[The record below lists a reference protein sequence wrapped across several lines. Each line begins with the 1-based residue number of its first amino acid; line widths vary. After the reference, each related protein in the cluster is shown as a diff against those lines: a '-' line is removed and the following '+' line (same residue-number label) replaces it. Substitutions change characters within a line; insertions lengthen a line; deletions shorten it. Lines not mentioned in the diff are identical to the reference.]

1 MTDFV
6 ALPSRWRRILLTLG
20 AVAFVV
26 VGSWMVGAFGPSPA
40 TPRFSQETAIAIGW
54 VAIVF
59 FGLCAVMGFRKIFE
73 TREQVRINADGIRY
87 ANWSDSIIPWQQI
100 TNVTTWSYR
109 GQQAAILH
117 LRDPA
122 RFPGPGGVTGMLA
135 SASNKL
141 TGGDVAI
148 SLTGTNR
155 SFTDA
160 MAAIAHYR
168 RAS

>member
-26 VGSWMVGAFGPSPA
+26 IGLWMVGTFGPAPLP
-40 TPRFSQETAIAIGW
+40 PRSSLETANAVGWLAI
-54 VAIVF
+54 IF
-59 FGLCAVMGFRKIFE
+59 FGVCAVVGLKKVFE
-73 TREQVRINADGIRY
+73 TREQLRINADGIRY
-87 ANWSDSIIPWQQI
+87 PHWSDSVIPWPQI
-100 TNVTTWSYR
+100 TDVTVWSYR
-109 GQQAAILH
+109 GQKAAILH

-148 SLTGTNR
+148 SLTGTDR

-160 MAAIAHYR
+160 MAAIAQYR